1 MTMKKIASLC
11 VYCGSAMGASD
22 AYAEAAR
29 ALGRELVRR
38 DIALVYGGGKVGL
51 MGMIADEVMRKGGK
65 ATGVI
70 PQALMQREVGHHGL
84 TELHVVKDMHERKA
98 MMAELSDGFIAM
110 PGGFGTLE
118 ELFEATTWAQLGLH
132 EKPIGLLN
140 VHGFYDGLT
149 GFASHLVAHGFVRP
163 EHARLLMHAP
173 EPAAL
178 LDLLQNFAPTHQ
190 VKWLDPEQAKQIVP

>member
-1 MTMKKIASLC
+1 MKKITSIC
-11 VYCGSAMGASD
+11 VYCGSAVGGSD
-22 AYAEAAR
+22 AYVDAAR
-29 ALGRELVRR
+29 SLGRELVRR

-51 MGMIADEVMRKGGK
+51 MGTIADEVMAQGGR

-98 MMAELSDGFIAM
+98 MMAELADGFIAM

-118 ELFEATTWAQLGLH
+118 ELFEVTTWAQLGLH

-140 VHGFYDGLT
+140 VNGFYDGLT
-149 GFASHLVAHGFVRP
+149 GFASHLVAEGFVRP
-163 EHARLLMHAP
+163 DHARLLMHAP
-173 EPAAL
+173 DAGAL
-178 LDLLQNFAPTHQ
+178 LDQFDDFVPSIK
-190 VKWLDPEQAKQIVP
+190 VKWLEREQAKEILP

>member
-1 MTMKKIASLC
+1 MKKIASLC
-11 VYCGSAMGASD
+11 VYCGSATGGSEL
-22 AYAEAAR
+22 YAEAAR

-38 DIALVYGGGKVGL
+38 GIMLVYGGGNVGL
-51 MGMIADEVMRKGGK
+51 MGAIADEVMAHGGR

-98 MMAELSDGFIAM
+98 MMAELADGFIAM

-118 ELFEATTWAQLGLH
+118 ELFEVTTWAQLGLH

-140 VHGFYDGLT
+140 INGFYDGLT
-149 GFASHLVAHGFVRP
+149 GFASHLVAEGFVRP
-163 EHARLLMHAP
+163 DHAGLLMHAP
-173 EPAAL
+173 DAAGL
-178 LDLLQNFAPTHQ
+178 LDQFDSFVPSIK
-190 VKWLDPEQAKQIVP
+190 VKWLEREQAKEILP

>member
-1 MTMKKIASLC
+1 MKKIASLC
-11 VYCGSAMGASD
+11 VYCGSATGGSEL
-22 AYAEAAR
+22 YAEAAR

-38 DIALVYGGGKVGL
+38 GIMLVYGGGNVGL
-51 MGMIADEVMRKGGK
+51 MGAIADEVMAHGGR

-98 MMAELSDGFIAM
+98 MMAELADGFIAM

-118 ELFEATTWAQLGLH
+118 ELFEVTTWAQLGLH

-140 VHGFYDGLT
+140 INGFYDGLT
-149 GFASHLVAHGFVRP
+149 GFASHLVAEGFVRP
-163 EHARLLMHAP
+163 DHAGLLMHAP
-173 EPAAL
+173 DAAGL
-178 LDLLQNFAPTHQ
+178 LDQFDNFVPSIK
-190 VKWLDPEQAKQIVP
+190 VKWLEREQAKEILP

>member
-1 MTMKKIASLC
+1 MTTMKKIASVC
-11 VYCGSAMGASD
+11 VYCGSSMGISD
-22 AYAEAAR
+22 VYAQAAQ

-110 PGGFGTLE
+110 PGGF
-118 ELFEATTWAQLGLH
+118 
-132 EKPIGLLN
+132 
-140 VHGFYDGLT
+140 
-149 GFASHLVAHGFVRP
+149 
-163 EHARLLMHAP
+163 
-173 EPAAL
+173 
-178 LDLLQNFAPTHQ
+178 
-190 VKWLDPEQAKQIVP
+190 